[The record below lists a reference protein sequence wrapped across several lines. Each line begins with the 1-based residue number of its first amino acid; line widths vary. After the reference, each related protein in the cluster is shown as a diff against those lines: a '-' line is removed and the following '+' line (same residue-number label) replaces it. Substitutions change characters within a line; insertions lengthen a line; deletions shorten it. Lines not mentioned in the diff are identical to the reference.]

1 MSTAPPNPAPLDTA
15 SWGYVLGKMI
25 GRTEARVASYKAL
38 VTDSYKKGDR
48 ELIDL
53 FKEFEHDELK
63 FLKRLREEKRR
74 WNDGW

>member
-1 MSTAPPNPAPLDTA
+1 
-15 SWGYVLGKMI
+15 MI